1 MDKRILAALL
11 LIFMAGGVITAAP
24 AKKQIKLTKNVAVQP
39 KKSTKNTITSKKEQ
53 AAYLL
58 ENLRYK
64 EAQPVIEELLA
75 ANINDL
81 DTNIYYNTFLINA
94 SRLNEAQ
101 DNLDELLQKN
111 PNNSDLHFL
120 QGLVYLKRPDSSDMN
135 YRKNSE
141 YYYQSGIEELQKSI
155 ELNKNNYKAY
165 NALGVAFLSAD
176 NYDAAEEN
184 FKEAIKLKTDYAT
197 AYDNLGTLYY
207 QQGNYEIAE
216 NRFNEAIAR
225 NPYCYTAYYHLARM
239 NAKDGEYTTALDMLE
254 KSLLINPNF
263 AYAYN
268 LAGEIYAAQQ
278 NEAAAIVNYKKAIE
292 LLPEFT
298 TPYLNLAKLYENRA
312 DNEFALESLKTIA
325 GMDKNTEAIC
335 LKIGDIELAKGSYA
349 QAEKYYSVI
358 GKDSKLYPEALKG
371 LADTY
376 WAEAKDIISNSSVI
390 SAEKLYQAREKLD
403 AAIDINPSD
412 VELRLAKLKL
422 DKIIG
427 VERTDKELQAIIASE
442 PHNVAEYIVKGEA
455 LCVEGEYVL
464 AKEEY
469 EKALKAATSLDEYK
483 YLAEFFTFNK
493 NYDLALDAL
502 NKAELLNPVD
512 RQVLDNRTY
521 VNKKISKSDE
531 YYKDAVYFK
540 KEGDKFFSNKYL
552 KRAVEENPANIDA
565 NKLLAKYYKKN
576 KNLKAECA
584 CYKQILAA
592 STNEREIKKYTKK
605 VIKLEKKIKRAENKQ
620 SFWSRLFG

>member
-1 MDKRILAALL
+1 MDKRIWAALL
-11 LIFMAGGVITAAP
+11 LLFLAGGVITAAP
-24 AKKQIKLTKNVAVQP
+24 SKKQIKLTKNVAVQQ
-39 KKSTKNTITSKKEQ
+39 KKSDKITNKKEL

-75 ANINDL
+75 TNINDL
-81 DTNIYYNTFLINA
+81 DTNIYYNAFLINA

-120 QGLVYLKRPDSSDMN
+120 QGLIYLKRPDTSDMN

-141 YYYQSGIEELQKSI
+141 YYYENGVEELKKSI

-165 NALGVAFLSAD
+165 NALGVALLSAD
-176 NYDAAEEN
+176 NYEPAEEY
-184 FKEAIKLKTDYAT
+184 FKEAIKLNTNYAT

-207 QQGNYEIAE
+207 QQGNYEVAE
-216 NRFNEAIAR
+216 NRFNEAVAR
-225 NPYCYTAYYHLARM
+225 NPYCYTAYYHLARL
-239 NAKDGEYTTALDMLE
+239 NAKNGEYTTALDLLE
-254 KSLLINPNF
+254 KSLLINPSF

-268 LAGEIYAAQQ
+268 LAGEIYARQQ

-325 GMDKNTEAIC
+325 GMDKNAEAIC

-349 QAEKYYSVI
+349 QAEKYYSLI
-358 GKDSKLYPEALKG
+358 SKESTYYPEALKG

-376 WAEAKDIISNSSVI
+376 WAEAKEIISNSSVI
-390 SAEKLYQAREKLD
+390 SSEKLYQAREKLG
-403 AAIDINPSD
+403 AAIELNPSD

-427 VERTDKELQAIIASE
+427 IERSDKELQAIVESE
-442 PHNVAEYIVKGEA
+442 PQNVAEYIVKGEA
-455 LCVEGEYVL
+455 LSVEGEYVL

-469 EKALKAATSLDEYK
+469 KKALEQASSIDEYK

-493 NYDLALDAL
+493 NYDYALDAL

-512 RQVLDNRTY
+512 RQVLDNRIY
-521 VNKKISKSDE
+521 VNKKIAKSEE

-552 KRAVEENPANIDA
+552 KRAVEENPSNIEA
-565 NKLLAKYYKKN
+565 NKLLAKYYRKN

-592 STNEREIKKYTKK
+592 SIEERDIKKYTKK
-605 VIKLEKKIKRAENKQ
+605 VAKLEKKIKRMENKE

>member
-1 MDKRILAALL
+1 MNKRLLAVLL
-11 LIFMAGGVITAAP
+11 LLFMAGGVIVAAP
-24 AKKQIKLTKNVAVQP
+24 AKKQIKLTKNIVVQN
-39 KKSTKNTITSKKEQ
+39 KKTAISDKKEK

-58 ENLRYK
+58 ENLRYN
-64 EAQPVIEELLA
+64 EAQKIIEELLA
-75 ANINDL
+75 ENTNDI

-101 DNLDELLQKN
+101 ENIDILLKNN

-120 QGLVYLKRPDSSDMN
+120 QGLVYLKRPDTSDMN
-135 YRKNSE
+135 YRKNAE
-141 YYYQSGIEELQKSI
+141 FYYENGVEELKKAIS
-155 ELNKNNYKAY
+155 LNKNNYKAY
-165 NALGVAFLSAD
+165 NALGVALLAAD
-176 NYDAAEEN
+176 NYEAAEEN
-184 FKEAIKLKTDYAT
+184 FKEAIKIKTDYAT

-225 NPYCYTAYYHLARM
+225 NPYCYTGHYHLARLS
-239 NAKDGEYTTALDMLE
+239 AKNGEYSTALDYLE
-254 KSLLINPNF
+254 KALLINPSF

-268 LAGEIYAAQQ
+268 LAGEIYAAQH
-278 NEAAAIVNYKKAIE
+278 NEAAAIVNYKKAID

-312 DNEFALESLKTIA
+312 DNEFALEKLKTIA
-325 GMDKNTEAIC
+325 GMDKNAEAIC

-358 GKDSKLYPEALKG
+358 GKDSKYYSEALKG

-376 WAEAKDIISNSSVI
+376 WAEAKEIISNSSVI
-390 SAEKLYQAREKLD
+390 SQEKLYQAREKLS
-403 AAIDINPSD
+403 AAIDLNPAD

-427 VERTDKELQAIIASE
+427 IERSEKELQKIIASE
-442 PHNVAEYIVKGEA
+442 PQNAAEHIVKGEA
-455 LCVEGEYVL
+455 LSVAGEYVR
-464 AKEEY
+464 AKDEY
-469 EKALKAATSLDEYK
+469 KKALDTASSIDEYK

-493 NYDLALDAL
+493 NYDYALYAL
-502 NKAELLNPVD
+502 NKAELINPVD
-512 RQVLDNRTY
+512 NQVLDNRVY
-521 VNKKISKSDE
+521 VNKKLEKSKE

-552 KRAVEENPANIDA
+552 LRAVEENPSNIEA
-565 NKLLAKYYKKN
+565 NKLLAKYYKKK
-576 KNLKAECA
+576 KNLKAECT

-605 VIKLEKKIKRAENKQ
+605 VAKLEKKIKREQNNE
-620 SFWSRLFG
+620 SFWTRLFG

>member
-11 LIFMAGGVITAAP
+11 LLFLAGGVITAAP
-24 AKKQIKLTKNVAVQP
+24 AKKQIKLTKNVALQ
-39 KKSTKNTITSKKEQ
+39 KTKMSVNDKKEQ

-58 ENLRYK
+58 ENLRYT

-75 ANINDL
+75 ANTNDL
-81 DTNIYYNTFLINA
+81 DTNIYYNMYLINA

-101 DNLDELLQKN
+101 DNLDSLLQKN

-135 YRKNSE
+135 YRRNSE
-141 YYYQSGIEELQKSI
+141 YYYENGVEELKKSI

-165 NALGVAFLSAD
+165 NALGVAYLSAD
-176 NYDAAEEN
+176 NFEQAEEN

-207 QQGNYEIAE
+207 QQGNYEVAE

-225 NPYCYTAYYHLARM
+225 NPYCYTAYYHLARIE
-239 NAKDGEYTTALDMLE
+239 AKDGEYTTALDMLE
-254 KSLLINPNF
+254 KALLINSSF

-268 LAGEIYAAQQ
+268 LAGEIYASQQ

-325 GMDKNTEAIC
+325 GMDKNAEAIC

-349 QAEKYYSVI
+349 QAEKYYSAI
-358 GKDSKLYPEALKG
+358 GKESKYYSEALKG
-371 LADTY
+371 LAETY
-376 WAEAKDIISNSSVI
+376 WAEAKDIISNSAVI
-390 SAEKLYQAREKLD
+390 SSEKLYQAREKLN
-403 AAIDINPSD
+403 AAVELNPSD

-427 VERTDKELQAIIASE
+427 IERTGKELQAIINSE
-442 PHNVAEYIVKGEA
+442 PQNVAEYIVKGEA
-455 LCVEGEYVL
+455 LSVEGEYVL

-469 EKALKAATSLDEYK
+469 EKAINTATTIDEYK

-493 NYDLALDAL
+493 NYDFALDAL
-502 NKAELLNPVD
+502 NKAEILNPVD

-521 VNKKISKSDE
+521 VNKKVAKSDE

-552 KRAVEENPANIDA
+552 MRAVEENPANIEA
-565 NKLLAKYYKKN
+565 NKLLAKYYRKN
-576 KNLKAECA
+576 KNFKAECA

-592 STNEREIKKYTKK
+592 SLNEREIKKYTKK
-605 VIKLEKKIKRAENKQ
+605 VIKLEKKIKRLENKE
-620 SFWSRLFG
+620 SFWSRIFG

>member
-1 MDKRILAALL
+1 MDKRIWAALL
-11 LIFMAGGVITAAP
+11 LLFLAGGVITAAP
-24 AKKQIKLTKNVAVQP
+24 SKKQIKLTKNVAVQQ
-39 KKSTKNTITSKKEQ
+39 KKSDKITNKKEL

-81 DTNIYYNTFLINA
+81 DTNIYYNAFLINA

-120 QGLVYLKRPDSSDMN
+120 QGLIYLKRPDTSDMN
-135 YRKNSE
+135 YRKNAE
-141 YYYQSGIEELQKSI
+141 YYYENGVEELKKSI

-165 NALGVAFLSAD
+165 NALGVALLSAD
-176 NYDAAEEN
+176 NYEPAEEY
-184 FKEAIKLKTDYAT
+184 FKEAIKLNTNYAT

-207 QQGNYEIAE
+207 QQGNYEVAE
-216 NRFNEAIAR
+216 NRFNEAVAR
-225 NPYCYTAYYHLARM
+225 NPYCYTAYYHLARL
-239 NAKDGEYTTALDMLE
+239 NAKNGEYTTALDLLE
-254 KSLLINPNF
+254 KSLLINPSF

-268 LAGEIYAAQQ
+268 LAGEIYARQQ

-325 GMDKNTEAIC
+325 GMDKNAEAIC

-349 QAEKYYSVI
+349 QAEKYYSLI
-358 GKDSKLYPEALKG
+358 SKESTYYPEALKG

-376 WAEAKDIISNSSVI
+376 WAEAKEIISNSSVI
-390 SAEKLYQAREKLD
+390 SSEKLYQAREKLG
-403 AAIDINPSD
+403 AAIELNPSD

-427 VERTDKELQAIIASE
+427 IERSDKELQAIVESE
-442 PHNVAEYIVKGEA
+442 PQNVAEYIVKGEA
-455 LCVEGEYVL
+455 LSVEGEYVL

-469 EKALKAATSLDEYK
+469 KKALEQASSIDEYK

-493 NYDLALDAL
+493 NYDYALDAL

-512 RQVLDNRTY
+512 RQVLDNRIY
-521 VNKKISKSDE
+521 VNKKIAKSEE

-552 KRAVEENPANIDA
+552 KRAVEENPSNIEA
-565 NKLLAKYYKKN
+565 NKLLAKYYRKN

-592 STNEREIKKYTKK
+592 SIEERDIKKYTKK
-605 VIKLEKKIKRAENKQ
+605 VAKLEKKIKRMENKE

>member
-11 LIFMAGGVITAAP
+11 LLFLAGGVITAAP
-24 AKKQIKLTKNVAVQP
+24 AKKQIKLTKNVALQ
-39 KKSTKNTITSKKEQ
+39 KTKMSVNDKKEQ

-58 ENLRYK
+58 ENLRYT

-75 ANINDL
+75 ANTNDL
-81 DTNIYYNTFLINA
+81 DTNIYYNMYLINA

-101 DNLDELLQKN
+101 DNLDSLLQKN

-135 YRKNSE
+135 YRRNSE
-141 YYYQSGIEELQKSI
+141 YYYENGVEELKKSI

-165 NALGVAFLSAD
+165 NALGVAYLSAD
-176 NYDAAEEN
+176 NFEQAEEN

-207 QQGNYEIAE
+207 QQGNYEVAE

-225 NPYCYTAYYHLARM
+225 NPYCYTAYYHLARIE
-239 NAKDGEYTTALDMLE
+239 AKDGEYTTALDMLE
-254 KSLLINPNF
+254 KALLINPSF

-268 LAGEIYAAQQ
+268 LAGEIYASQQ

-325 GMDKNTEAIC
+325 GMDKNAEAIC

-349 QAEKYYSVI
+349 QAEKYYSAI
-358 GKDSKLYPEALKG
+358 GKESKYYSEALKG
-371 LADTY
+371 LAETY
-376 WAEAKDIISNSSVI
+376 WAEAKDIISNSAVI
-390 SAEKLYQAREKLD
+390 SSEKLYQAREKLN
-403 AAIDINPSD
+403 AAVELNPSD

-427 VERTDKELQAIIASE
+427 IERTGKELQAIINSE
-442 PHNVAEYIVKGEA
+442 PQNVAEYIVKGEA
-455 LCVEGEYVL
+455 LSVEGEYVL

-469 EKALKAATSLDEYK
+469 EKAINTATTIDEYK

-493 NYDLALDAL
+493 NYDFALDAL
-502 NKAELLNPVD
+502 NKAEILNPVD

-521 VNKKISKSDE
+521 VNKKVAKSDE

-552 KRAVEENPANIDA
+552 MRAVEENPANIEA
-565 NKLLAKYYKKN
+565 NKLLAKYYRKN
-576 KNLKAECA
+576 KNFKAECA

-592 STNEREIKKYTKK
+592 SLNEREIKKYTKK
-605 VIKLEKKIKRAENKQ
+605 VIKLEKKIKRLENKE
-620 SFWSRLFG
+620 SFWSRIFG

>member
-1 MDKRILAALL
+1 MDKRIIAALVL
-11 LIFMAGGVITAAP
+11 LFLAGGVITAAP
-24 AKKQIKLTKNVAVQP
+24 VKKQIKLTKNVEIQK
-39 KKSTKNTITSKKEQ
+39 KKSDAVNNKKEQ

-58 ENLRYK
+58 ENLRYN

-75 ANINDL
+75 KNANDL

-111 PNNSDLHFL
+111 PDNSDLHFL

-135 YRKNSE
+135 YRKNSD
-141 YYYQSGIEELQKSI
+141 YYYENGVAELNKAI
-155 ELNKNNYKAY
+155 ELNKNNYRAY
-165 NALGVAFLSAD
+165 NALGVALLSAG
-176 NYDAAEEN
+176 NYESAEEK
-184 FKEAIKLKTDYAT
+184 FKEAIKLNTDYAT

-216 NRFNEAIAR
+216 NRFNEAVAR
-225 NPYCYTAYYHLARM
+225 NPYCYTAYYHLARLST
-239 NAKDGEYTTALDMLE
+239 KSGEYTTALDLLE
-254 KSLLINPNF
+254 KALLINPSF

-268 LAGEIYAAQQ
+268 LAGEIYARQQ
-278 NEAAAIVNYKKAIE
+278 NEAAAIVNYKKAID

-325 GMDKNTEAIC
+325 GLDKNAEAIC

-349 QAEKYYSVI
+349 QAEKYYSLI
-358 GKDSKLYPEALKG
+358 GKDSAYYSEALKG

-376 WAEAKDIISNSSVI
+376 WAEAKEIISNSSVI
-390 SAEKLYQAREKLD
+390 SSEKLYQAREKLD
-403 AAIDINPSD
+403 SAIELNPSD

-422 DKIIG
+422 ERIMGI
-427 VERTDKELQAIIASE
+427 ERTEKELQTIIESN
-442 PHNVAEYIVKGEA
+442 PQTVAEYVVKGEA
-455 LCVEGEYVL
+455 LAVEGEYL
-464 AKEEY
+464 SAKDEY
-469 EKALKAATSLDEYK
+469 RKALDKAANIDEYK

-493 NYDLALDAL
+493 NYELALDAL
-502 NKAELLNPVD
+502 NKAELLNPMD
-512 RQVLDNRTY
+512 KQVLDNRVY
-521 VNKKISKSDE
+521 VNKKLTKSDE

-552 KRAVEENPANIDA
+552 KRAVEENPSNIEA

-592 STNEREIKKYTKK
+592 SVNERDIKKYTKK
-605 VIKLEKKIKRAENKQ
+605 VAKLEKKIKRTQNNE
-620 SFWSRLFG
+620 SFWTRLFGQR

>member
-1 MDKRILAALL
+1 MDKRIWAALL
-11 LIFMAGGVITAAP
+11 LLFLAGGVITAAP
-24 AKKQIKLTKNVAVQP
+24 SKKQIKLTKNVAVQQ
-39 KKSTKNTITSKKEQ
+39 KKSDKITNKKEL

-81 DTNIYYNTFLINA
+81 DTNIYYNAFLINA

-120 QGLVYLKRPDSSDMN
+120 QGLIYLKRPDTSDMN

-141 YYYQSGIEELQKSI
+141 YYYENGVEELKKSI

-165 NALGVAFLSAD
+165 NALGVALLSAD
-176 NYDAAEEN
+176 NYEPAEEY
-184 FKEAIKLKTDYAT
+184 FKEAIKLNTNYAT

-207 QQGNYEIAE
+207 QQGNYEVAE
-216 NRFNEAIAR
+216 NRFNEAVAR
-225 NPYCYTAYYHLARM
+225 NPYCYTAYYHLARL
-239 NAKDGEYTTALDMLE
+239 NAKNGEYTTALDLLE
-254 KSLLINPNF
+254 KSLLINPSF

-268 LAGEIYAAQQ
+268 LAGEIYARQQ

-325 GMDKNTEAIC
+325 GMDKNAEAIC

-349 QAEKYYSVI
+349 QAEKYYSLI
-358 GKDSKLYPEALKG
+358 SKESTYYPEALKG

-376 WAEAKDIISNSSVI
+376 WAEAKEIISNSSVI
-390 SAEKLYQAREKLD
+390 SSEKLYQAREKLG
-403 AAIDINPSD
+403 AAIELNPSD

-427 VERTDKELQAIIASE
+427 IERSDKELQAIVESE
-442 PHNVAEYIVKGEA
+442 PQNVAEYIVKGEA
-455 LCVEGEYVL
+455 LSVEGEYVL

-469 EKALKAATSLDEYK
+469 KKALEQASSIDEYK

-493 NYDLALDAL
+493 NYDYALDAL

-512 RQVLDNRTY
+512 RQVLDNRIY
-521 VNKKISKSDE
+521 VNKKIAKSEE

-552 KRAVEENPANIDA
+552 KRAVEENPSNIEA
-565 NKLLAKYYKKN
+565 NKLLAKYYRKN

-592 STNEREIKKYTKK
+592 SIEERDIKKYTKK
-605 VIKLEKKIKRAENKQ
+605 VAKLEKKIKRMENKE